1 MEHGQKKALV
11 IGLGFVALFG
21 GILLVIRCFE
31 GKGDQKPLENIVQ
44 SQSLSVDVPVAEKK
58 PPVTL
63 LVITDPIENWE
74 QCRNEKMGYEVKYPK
89 GWRTYISGPEGNIP
103 QPCGTTRSP
112 GFVISPEDQYNVK
125 KANFSVG
132 YVDTSE
138 LGARSLEEYLQKNP
152 GYLDEIYK
160 ETLIREERA
169 VWTKSNDGYTNV
181 FTYNNNKVF
190 IIRERGI
197 SAESFNSFLSTF
209 QFLP

>member
-1 MEHGQKKALV
+1 MEHGQKRALIV
-11 IGLGFVALFG
+11 GLGFVALFG

-44 SQSLSVDVPVAEKK
+44 SQSLSVDIPVAEKK

-89 GWRTYISGPEGNIP
+89 GWKTYINGPEGNIP